1 MPQRRR
7 QKRRRAVK
15 GLRERA
21 VFWLAWWL
29 ALLALWFLL
38 VFKTE
43 LLELF
48 AGMAAAALAATA
60 VELVRSRGY
69 APFAGEWRWLLA
81 LPRLPREIVID
92 CWLLTKALY
101 LQLAGKKQ
109 IRGAYRVIHFEGC
122 SGEDPRSEARR
133 AVAKWLG
140 AVAPNSYVIG
150 FDERH
155 DSVLVHQL
163 VRTDDPPETD
173 PGAKRP

>member
-7 QKRRRAVK
+7 QRRRRGVK
-15 GLRERA
+15 GFRERA
-21 VFWLAWWL
+21 AFWLAWWL
-29 ALLALWFLL
+29 ACLGLWFLL
-38 VFKTE
+38 VFKTQ

-48 AGMAAAALAATA
+48 AGMVAAAFAATA

-81 LPRLPREIVID
+81 LLRLPREVLVD
-92 CWLLTKALY
+92 CWLLFKALF

-109 IRGAYRVIHFEGC
+109 IRGGYRVIHFE
-122 SGEDPRSEARR
+122 SSQGEDPRSEARR

-140 AVAPNSYVIG
+140 GVGPNSYVIG

-163 VRTDDPPETD
+163 VRTEHTPEVD
-173 PGAKRP
+173 PGAKGR